1 MSYMTFAMIAI
12 YTMINVNNN
21 VNNNNNNNNNNS
33 NNNNNENTNMNMKRK
48 RSLKA
53 NTTKA
58 GPGAEARKA
67 DDKGLVEHLIER
79 PLTDAALAT
88 EVLRLFLHN
97 WTLEEENT

>member
-1 MSYMTFAMIAI
+1 
-12 YTMINVNNN
+12 
-21 VNNNNNNNNNNS
+21 
-33 NNNNNENTNMNMKRK
+33 MNMKRK

-58 GPGAEARKA
+58 GAEARKA

-97 WTLEEENT
+97 WTLEENT

>member
-1 MSYMTFAMIAI
+1 
-12 YTMINVNNN
+12 
-21 VNNNNNNNNNNS
+21 
-33 NNNNNENTNMNMKRK
+33 MNMKRK